1 MLPLLPLPTGIALQG
16 VSRRGGLA
24 SADEDGAGRRRRTTA
39 PSAAIVSSGASRL
52 SITASELRSP
62 AASASSL
69 ARRWQASV
77 RTSMMYKRRIYTQER
92 AEMQMEIDDAQA
104 KVAAFVRQARGGGA
118 NALADTQTPT
128 WDVSEKVSSRWQSLV
143 LQSASLD
150 RLIQTAQNRHDLIN
164 NTADFGALRVEL
176 ASAIE
181 ALAADYP
188 SQPVLL
194 ETVADLVDAFIQQP
208 LVTSTSL
215 INFVLM
221 GNPGSGKTRLATALA
236 AVLGKL
242 GLFVYDQLVVCG
254 RSDFVAEYE
263 GQTANKSRTFLM
275 GNLEKIIFLDE
286 AYSLTTWSHSV
297 GEPDRKLSAYSSEAV
312 TEIVAFLSQR
322 VGATCFIAAG
332 YEEEMLNDFIPSN
345 PGLERRLTN
354 RIWLKDYTVDQLI
367 SIYLTALASALSDPP
382 PMLQLSRATTQTYFT
397 THALD
402 FLSDIVEG
410 ARVQGDMGAI
420 SPLLD
425 RVFAAQAG
433 AMTTL
438 ANVTAMLIASSKR
451 GGRIG
456 ISDAGLDT
464 WALGYLDVY
473 DVMVTL
479 VMQQLGPASA
489 EAVGEVETIARANG
503 WLVGDVWQV
512 PGGSR
517 TPTAGKRRGRK

>member
-1 MLPLLPLPTGIALQG
+1 
-16 VSRRGGLA
+16 
-24 SADEDGAGRRRRTTA
+24 
-39 PSAAIVSSGASRL
+39 
-52 SITASELRSP
+52 
-62 AASASSL
+62 
-69 ARRWQASV
+69 
-77 RTSMMYKRRIYTQER
+77 
-92 AEMQMEIDDAQA
+92 MQVEIDDAQA

-118 NALADTQTPT
+118 NALADAQTPT

-150 RLIQTAQNRHDLIN
+150 RLVQTAQSRYDRIN
-164 NTADFGALRVEL
+164 NTTDFGTLRVEF

-181 ALAADYP
+181 SLVADYP

-194 ETVADLVDAFIQQP
+194 ESIADFVNAFVQRP

-221 GNPGSGKTRLATALA
+221 GNAGAGKTRLATALA

-263 GQTANKSRTFLM
+263 GQTAVKSRNFLM

-286 AYSLTTWSHSV
+286 AYSLTTWDQSV
-297 GEPDRKLSAYSSEAV
+297 GEPDRKLSSYSGEAV

-345 PGLERRLTN
+345 PGLQRRLTN
-354 RIWLKDYTVDQLI
+354 RVWLKDYTAEQLI
-367 SIYLTALASALSDPP
+367 GIYLTALAAALSDPP
-382 PMLQLSRATTQTYFT
+382 PALQLTRATTQTYFT
-397 THALD
+397 THALE
-402 FLSDIVEG
+402 FLADVIEG
-410 ARVQGDMGAI
+410 ARVQGDTGAA
-420 SPLLD
+420 SPLLE
-425 RVFAAQAG
+425 RMFAAQAG

-438 ANVTAMLIASSKR
+438 ANVTAMLIASNKR

-456 ISDAGLDT
+456 LSDAGLDT
-464 WALGYLDVY
+464 WALGFLDVY
-473 DVMVTL
+473 DVMSTL
-479 VMQQLGPASA
+479 LMQQLGPFSS
-489 EAVGEVETIARANG
+489 EAVGELEAIARANG
-503 WLVGDVWQV
+503 WLVDGGWQV
-512 PGGSR
+512 SGGSGTKPVDR
-517 TPTAGKRRGRK
+517 QRAIRR